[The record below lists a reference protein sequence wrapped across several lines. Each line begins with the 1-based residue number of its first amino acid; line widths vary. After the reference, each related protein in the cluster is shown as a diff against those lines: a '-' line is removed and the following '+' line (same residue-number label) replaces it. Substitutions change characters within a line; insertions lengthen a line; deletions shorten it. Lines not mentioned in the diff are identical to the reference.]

1 MEQDTCRKVM
11 DMLDNNEYVQLLGI
25 KIEEI
30 SLGHCKGKMEVSGRI
45 ENPYGALHGGSLYSF
60 ADIIAGAAACTYGNP
75 VVTVSGSMNFLL
87 PAAGMEYIYQP
98 SKPLTPTS
106 RLSSSRHSQKRS
118 HVALKTKT
126 SPTLTMYSAGS
137 ATWIFSSLSSNLLK
151 TR

>member
-1 MEQDTCRKVM
+1 MVIRMEQDTCRKVM
-11 DMLDNNEYVQLLGI
+11 DMLHSNEYVQLLGI

-87 PAAGMEYIYQP
+87 PAAGMEYIYCQADAV
-98 SKPLTPTS
+98 
-106 RLSSSRHSQKRS
+106 RQG
-118 HVALKTKT
+118 KTLAVYDVKIT
-126 SPTLTMYSAGS
+126 DEIGNILENANFTFYIIKSE
-137 ATWIFSSLSSNLLK
+137 K
-151 TR
+151 KK